1 MKKNIIALFLS
12 LFLFLVFFSISNTY
26 AQNAQEKALQFKKA
40 RKRMIENDLKGRG
53 ITDQKVLIA
62 MEKVLRH
69 NFVDKKS
76 RNVAYSDHPLPID
89 EGQTIS
95 QPYVVALMTESLKI
109 KNGENVLEI
118 GTGSGYQAAVLAEI
132 TDKVYTIEIRERL
145 VKRAKETLIKE
156 GYENVKAKHGDG
168 YFGWSEYAPFDAI
181 VITAAANHVPT
192 PLLNQL
198 KEGGRLIIPLGSTTY
213 FQTLTLIEKKKGDF
227 LTTHITGVRFVPMT
241 GKMLKR
247 K

>member
-12 LFLFLVFFSISNTY
+12 FSLLLIFSCISITY
-26 AQNAQEKALQFKKA
+26 AQNTKEDSSKLEKAMKK
-40 RKRMIENDLKGRG
+40 MIENDLKGRG
-53 ITDQKVLIA
+53 ITDQRVLTA
-62 MEKVLRH
+62 MKRVLRH
-69 NFVDKKS
+69 NFVDKKF
-76 RNVAYSDHPLPID
+76 RDVAYSDHPLPID

-95 QPYVVALMTESLKI
+95 QPYVVALMTESLRI
-109 KNGENVLEI
+109 KKGEKVLEI
-118 GTGSGYQAAVLAEI
+118 GTGSGYQAAVLGEI

-145 VKRAKETLIKE
+145 TKRAKETLIKE
-156 GYENVKAKHGDG
+156 GYESIKVKHGDG
-168 YFGWSEYAPFDAI
+168 YFGWREYAPFDAI
-181 VITAAANHVPT
+181 MITAAANHVPPT
-192 PLLNQL
+192 LLNQL

-241 GKMLKR
+241 GEILKR